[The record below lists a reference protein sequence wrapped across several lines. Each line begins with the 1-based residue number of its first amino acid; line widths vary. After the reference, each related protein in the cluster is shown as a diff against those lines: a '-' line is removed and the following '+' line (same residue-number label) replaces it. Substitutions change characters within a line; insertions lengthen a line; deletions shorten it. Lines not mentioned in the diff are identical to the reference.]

1 MGVNLSDQH
10 CSHCINFVRNVWFV
24 QFTRPRFMSCSMAAH
39 SRQGPKSHRCSRPIA
54 RVRDIFRTARTEHC
68 RASDLPRLVV
78 VCDSRSSC
86 WFLQRPRWKSDIRA
100 EGSATDLSLK
110 PQFFSLTA
118 GKVSVWVSP
127 ETHLCSQGSLKRV
140 ENCYFIS
147 PKEPWKSLVKA
158 GRSMSWF
165 FFRGRRQHLGVLLPN
180 NVAGL

>member
-1 MGVNLSDQH
+1 MTSIAVIALTLFGTAGSFSLL
-10 CSHCINFVRNVWFV
+10 V
-24 QFTRPRFMSCSMAAH
+24 QGFMSCSMAAH

-86 WFLQRPRWKSDIRA
+86 WFLQRPRWKSGIRA